1 MVDWKY
7 SSSLF
12 FKRVFSLNLG
22 PNENQLIATTME
34 GAAVDP
40 EFMQKMNTLKRWSK
54 DEQFIQTPE
63 YETRKRALF
72 DNHFGE
78 PASLAG
84 AKPPKKILISTAS
97 DEEETSSGNSSASD
111 GEKASS
117 AGSKKKERST
127 QSKDTAKLKASRIKK
142 RRFNKTSLVSEQMEE
157 YCVTALWVH
166 NADFTGEAVKLIIP
180 YKYDRL
186 LVSVLVAL
194 LSLVCTGS
202 LTRMIR
208 R

>member
-1 MVDWKY
+1 
-7 SSSLF
+7 
-12 FKRVFSLNLG
+12 
-22 PNENQLIATTME
+22 LIATTME

-40 EFMQKMNTLKRWSK
+40 EFMQKMNTLKWAKGER
-54 DEQFIQTPE
+54 FIKTPE

-72 DNHFGE
+72 DNHFGD

-84 AKPPKKILISTAS
+84 AKSLRKKTSTGS
-97 DEEETSSGNSSASD
+97 GEEDTSSGNSSASD
-111 GEKASS
+111 EEKASS

-127 QSKDTAKLKASRIKK
+127 QSKDTAKLKASRMKK
-142 RRFNKTSLVSEQMEE
+142 RRFNKTSQVSEQMEE

-194 LSLVCTGS
+194 LSVVCTGS

>member
-1 MVDWKY
+1 MEPERNHK
-7 SSSLF
+7 
-12 FKRVFSLNLG
+12 
-22 PNENQLIATTME
+22 IITTME
-34 GAAVDP
+34 GGSAGDP
-40 EFMQKMNTLKRWSK
+40 EFMQKMKTLKWSK
-54 DEQFIQTPE
+54 DERFIKTPE

-72 DNHFGE
+72 DNHFGD

-84 AKPPKKILISTAS
+84 AKSLRKKTWTGSG
-97 DEEETSSGNSSASD
+97 EEDTSSGNSSASD
-111 GEKASS
+111 EEKASS

-127 QSKDTAKLKASRIKK
+127 QSKDTAKAKASRIKK

-194 LSLVCTGS
+194 LSVVCTGS